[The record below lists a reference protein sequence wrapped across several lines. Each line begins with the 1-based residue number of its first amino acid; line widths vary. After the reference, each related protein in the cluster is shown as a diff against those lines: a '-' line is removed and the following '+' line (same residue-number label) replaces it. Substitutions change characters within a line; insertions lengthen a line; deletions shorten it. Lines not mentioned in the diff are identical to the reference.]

1 MADYSVFALPAFNP
15 NEYANAILAG
25 DPYPTPDPRPRPSQ
39 PKSADSIP
47 KEDIS
52 VAISK
57 ISFAVDDV
65 AKQIKAL
72 VTGHHEQLLAQ
83 AANAS
88 TLSGSLANVR
98 SGLTE
103 LDASVDKLRL
113 KIHVPYENLQS
124 NVSRLQKLHQV
135 SDILRRTSRFVMLA
149 RRLQVQM
156 TDMAHEPNEER
167 PLHQAISN
175 TPVSASASQML
186 DVEDEKERT
195 IAKAALSIAELVSLL
210 DDNVV
215 VRGHPSAP
223 VTAESLSVVPLRS
236 IRAVAL
242 YESFIENARSTV
254 TNEMENMVLTGL
266 TTLNQTLLA
275 SSLQTAYNLGVLPTL
290 VQGLLLDLSQAVED
304 RIRNAFDTSRIS
316 KDVLGRDSPHPSQPP
331 QIYRSRIRTEPTNA
345 TASQWSAALWT
356 RLESMFEEMADCCVK
371 VYTLEK
377 VLKMKKDTTTQVLFL
392 EEAMKAL
399 ENQPSAIFWTSLSQY
414 LEKYSR
420 EASNFRLS
428 SADLEHWLPAVL
440 RLFHDFFS
448 KIAVHTDTVYG
459 DKFQSPETILVLRAF
474 SNIESSYLSRTTNK
488 LNEAIGQMF
497 SGGSRSPPGA
507 NEGANLARLI
517 LNELDSA
524 RFDPL
529 LVKSV
534 SKIAA
539 SSLDVLV
546 SRVDGLATRDRSAV
560 ILQGPSATPQQACN
574 AQLASCLYQCSRRLD
589 SLKHEYT
596 DGIFYAIRPSSE
608 AVSRAYEQLTDPL
621 ASAIRRELGAI
632 IAKVH
637 RIDFGQSL
645 DPRSG
650 ISGASSP
657 IKELTERLGFIKTE
671 LLDRYSIGDLCD
683 EWKLSI
689 VKFVIKTF
697 LLHISI
703 ATPLGESGKLQIT
716 SDMTE
721 LEFAL
726 STFISGNG
734 QNKRGRSLDRA
745 GEEYRAYEQ

>member
-1 MADYSVFALPAFNP
+1 MPMPSSLEIPILPQIPPQALP
-15 NEYANAILAG
+15 
-25 DPYPTPDPRPRPSQ
+25 T
-39 PKSADSIP
+39 KVADSIP

-103 LDASVDKLRL
+103 LDA
-113 KIHVPYENLQS
+113 
-124 NVSRLQKLHQV
+124 
-135 SDILRRTSRFVMLA
+135 TSRFVMLA

-195 IAKAALSIAELVSLL
+195 IAKAALSIAELGPFSLSYPNNTSLMGRPVSLL

-254 TNEMENMVLTGL
+254 TNEMENMVLTG
-266 TTLNQTLLA
+266 
-275 SSLQTAYNLGVLPTL
+275 
-290 VQGLLLDLSQAVED
+290 SQRWCFTDARAGPFTGSFTGVED

-316 KDVLGRDSPHPSQPP
+316 KDVLGRGSYSPHPSQPP

-392 EEAMKAL
+392 EEAMKVRPKL
-399 ENQPSAIFWTSLSQY
+399 PLFVQY

-420 EASNFRLS
+420 EASKS
-428 SADLEHWLPAVL
+428 SG
-440 RLFHDFFS
+440 F
-448 KIAVHTDTVYG
+448 
-459 DKFQSPETILVLRAF
+459 
-474 SNIESSYLSRTTNK
+474 
-488 LNEAIGQMF
+488 
-497 SGGSRSPPGA
+497 
-507 NEGANLARLI
+507 
-517 LNELDSA
+517 
-524 RFDPL
+524 
-529 LVKSV
+529 
-534 SKIAA
+534 
-539 SSLDVLV
+539 
-546 SRVDGLATRDRSAV
+546 
-560 ILQGPSATPQQACN
+560 LQQT
-574 AQLASCLYQCSRRLD
+574 
-589 SLKHEYT
+589 
-596 DGIFYAIRPSSE
+596 
-608 AVSRAYEQLTDPL
+608 
-621 ASAIRRELGAI
+621 
-632 IAKVH
+632 
-637 RIDFGQSL
+637 
-645 DPRSG
+645 
-650 ISGASSP
+650 
-657 IKELTERLGFIKTE
+657 
-671 LLDRYSIGDLCD
+671 
-683 EWKLSI
+683 
-689 VKFVIKTF
+689 
-697 LLHISI
+697 
-703 ATPLGESGKLQIT
+703 
-716 SDMTE
+716 
-721 LEFAL
+721 L
-726 STFISGNG
+726 STGY
-734 QNKRGRSLDRA
+734 RGYYVFSMIFSVK
-745 GEEYRAYEQ
+745 